1 MPATSPDA
9 ESVSVRVAVRLRPL
23 VPSERNE
30 GCVECV
36 RTETDGDGGQR
47 VLLRNDK
54 RFAYDS
60 VFDARSS
67 QADIYAK
74 TAAPLVAKCLDGYN
88 ATMFAYGQTGS
99 GKTYTMGGGFGEAGS
114 APDGAGTNAIP
125 ASCIVDGSGII
136 PRAVYDIF
144 KGVDALRAAD
154 ATADVEVTVAYLEL
168 YNEQIRD
175 LLVPATKA
183 APTGGLDLRED
194 AEKGGIVVAGLTHEV
209 VASADDVLAHLA
221 RGSVRR
227 TTGSTQMNAQ
237 SSRSHAICTISVQQR
252 GAQFKWGKLNLVD
265 LAGSERQKR
274 TKAAGTRLKE
284 GISINKGLFVLGNVI
299 SALGDSKK
307 REAGVHVPFR
317 DSKLT
322 RLLQDSLGG
331 NSHTLMIACCS
342 PASILYVYCLYL
354 CGFEQHFLDTG

>member
-1 MPATSPDA
+1 M
-9 ESVSVRVAVRLRPL
+9 
-23 VPSERNE
+23 
-30 GCVECV
+30 
-36 RTETDGDGGQR
+36 RT
-47 VLLRNDK
+47 
-54 RFAYDS
+54 
-60 VFDARSS
+60 
-67 QADIYAK
+67 
-74 TAAPLVAKCLDGYN
+74 
-88 ATMFAYGQTGS
+88 
-99 GKTYTMGGGFGEAGS
+99 
-114 APDGAGTNAIP
+114 
-125 ASCIVDGSGII
+125 
-136 PRAVYDIF
+136 
-144 KGVDALRAAD
+144 
-154 ATADVEVTVAYLEL
+154 
-168 YNEQIRD
+168 
-175 LLVPATKA
+175 

-342 PASILYVYCLYL
+342 PADSNFEETANTLKYANRARNIQCKASVNTDPAAAELHNLRQQVQLLQLQLLGGKAGKLPTDALLTLTSGSTACGSGAELAKMQQDAALLVEQLDLEKKRRAKLEQALEAALSCCGLHASSQPVQGVCTKPSPIPSCLPVV
-354 CGFEQHFLDTG
+354 CGTGS